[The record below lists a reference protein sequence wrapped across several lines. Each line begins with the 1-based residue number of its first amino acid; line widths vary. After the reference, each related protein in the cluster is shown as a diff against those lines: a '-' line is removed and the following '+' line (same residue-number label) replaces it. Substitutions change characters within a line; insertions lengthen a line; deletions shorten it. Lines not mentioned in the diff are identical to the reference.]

1 MPSFRPGGTRY
12 VRIDGN
18 ITAVTPKN
26 MIKLLWKPMLKGFW
40 RMKRNRLGTFADRSD
55 KRLPKDMSVG
65 EFLRMAAGESRTVD
79 QFASAVLH
87 GIWGGDIDRLSMQS
101 VMPKPWHNYWLKE
114 PLPHL
119 AHLPAHELALVTQLL
134 TEEVRDMVKLSHQGA
149 LIAFPEGMGSI
160 PKAMAKSLRD
170 KPNVEIK
177 LGQSISKVEFDSA
190 ARKVMVRL
198 TCFLS
203 LYHHHCLS

>member
-1 MPSFRPGGTRY
+1 
-12 VRIDGN
+12 
-18 ITAVTPKN
+18 
-26 MIKLLWKPMLKGFW
+26 
-40 RMKRNRLGTFADRSD
+40 
-55 KRLPKDMSVG
+55 
-65 EFLRMAAGESRTVD
+65 
-79 QFASAVLH
+79 
-87 GIWGGDIDRLSMQS
+87 IDRLSMQS

-190 ARKVMVRL
+190 ARKVMLSTADGASPAAYDKEAKLVLGGEVTAWSESIDAVSLDTVLWPRTSAAGEVLWSGRTDASGQNRSQYDAAPRL
-198 TCFLS
+198 AEFRERMVARGVGSAPVHMPFCTQASPEECAFVM
-203 LYHHHCLS
+203 